1 MARDI
6 KWDRRKRSS
15 VTKTARSGK
24 NKYTASR
31 EQGGTSYSA
40 SGGSRAAAYSRL
52 RRGMGEN
59 GG

>member
-6 KWDRRKRSS
+6 KVDPRRRTT
-15 VTKTARSGK
+15 VVRTARSGK
-24 NKYTASR
+24 NKFTAAR

-40 SGGSRAAAYSRL
+40 SGATKAQALSRL
-52 RRGMGEN
+52 RRGMGLN